1 MRIICGA
8 VLMFLTMGDAQA
20 VSELTVKTNALACSS
35 ERQFERAEKVRKS
48 GDSKALHAFTSGAV
62 LSGTCVRL
70 VTGAKVFTAGR
81 GKGSGIVKIRPKG
94 SVVTYFTSEE
104 NFE

>member
-1 MRIICGA
+1 MKIIYA
-8 VLMFLTMGDAQA
+8 TMLVFLATGDAQA
-20 VSELTVKTNALACSS
+20 VSELTVKTNSLACHS
-35 ERQFERAEKVRKS
+35 ERQFDRAEKVRKS
-48 GDSKALHAFTSGAV
+48 GDTKALHAFTNGAV

-70 VTGAKVFTAGR
+70 SIGATVFTAGR
-81 GKGSGIVKIRPKG
+81 GKSSGIIKIRPKG

>member
-1 MRIICGA
+1 MKIIYAA
-8 VLMFLTMGDAQA
+8 VLVLLATADAQA
-20 VSELTVKTNALACSS
+20 VSELTVKTNSLACSS
-35 ERQFERAEKVRKS
+35 ERQFDRAEKVRQS
-48 GDSKALHAFTSGAV
+48 GDAKVLHAFTNGAV

-70 VTGAKVFTAGR
+70 NTGVKVFTAGR
-81 GKGSGIVKIRPKG
+81 GKGSGIIKIRPKG